1 MPIYMDRHDVPDN
14 IHAEHVAEMHQQDM
28 KIQHL
33 YGCKGLTYWCDEN
46 RKTAFCLI
54 EAPNKKALQDM
65 HNHAHGAVPHQIIE
79 VDDRLVE
86 SFLGRIEDPENTAG
100 TELNIITESAF
111 RFIMVVSFDKNPNV
125 FSGTQSIRDCARI
138 AENASGEFEGS
149 IVEMST
155 AGIMMSFATAKSAVE
170 AALYTH
176 SGLKEYLS
184 SSRVDDVQCTISLSA
199 GSPVTDKNELFG
211 ETVTL
216 ARRMCL
222 AGENCIL
229 VTAEVKSLYEDETLE
244 DFPKHGFI
252 TTLRMVEIEFL
263 TMLMDYTE
271 QSWNETE
278 FKITDLSKNLGY
290 SKSQL
295 YRKIVSLT
303 GQSPNSFIKKFRLKK
318 ALDMIEST
326 SQNIAEIAFDTGFN
340 SPSYFSKCFYE
351 TYGILPSTYAK
362 RLAEAE

>member
-1 MPIYMDRHDVPDN
+1 MDRHEVPDN
-14 IHAEHVAEMHQQDM
+14 IHAEHVAQMHQADM

-65 HNHAHGAVPHQIIE
+65 HDHAHGAIPHQIIE

-86 SFLGRIEDPENTAG
+86 SFLGRIEDPENTSG
-100 TELNIITESAF
+100 TELNVITESAF
-111 RFIMVVSFDKNPNV
+111 RFIMVISFDKNPSL
-125 FSGTQSIRDCARI
+125 FTGTQSVRECAKI
-138 AENASGEFEGS
+138 IEQVAGPFQGS
-149 IVEMST
+149 VVEMST
-155 AGIMMSFATAKSAVE
+155 AGVMLSFATARNAVK
-170 AALYTH
+170 AAVSTH
-176 SGLKEYLS
+176 AELKKYLENKNT
-184 SSRVDDVQCTISLSA
+184 DNIQCTISLSA
-199 GSPVTDKNELFG
+199 GSPVTDKDELFG
-211 ETVTL
+211 ETITL
-216 ARRMCL
+216 ARRMCM

-244 DFPKHGFI
+244 DFPRHGFI
-252 TTLRMVEIEFL
+252 TTLRMMEIEFL

-303 GQSPNSFIKKFRLKK
+303 GQSPNTFIKKFRLKK
-318 ALDMIEST
+318 ALELIEST

-351 TYGILPSTYAK
+351 AYGILPSAYAK
-362 RLAEAE
+362 RLAEVD